1 MGLLN
6 VKAIPP
12 GPLPEAWGLSLHPGG
27 GRGPLEMSSL
37 EKGALVSVRSHSC
50 IQTTPR
56 PITMTFQIT
65 VAQEKILPASRE
77 RKQVTFKD
85 RGMSLCSYRDPG
97 S

>member
-1 MGLLN
+1 
-6 VKAIPP
+6 
-12 GPLPEAWGLSLHPGG
+12 
-27 GRGPLEMSSL
+27 MSSL
-37 EKGALVSVRSHSC
+37 EKGALVGICSHSC

-77 RKQVTFKD
+77 RKQVTFKS
-85 RGMSLCSYRDPG
+85 RGTSLGSYRDPG